1 MAISP
6 LAPCSDIIF
15 FHTIIDRWLAFSL
28 DRRLGEFAAMRTP
41 LFMFSTLTNFL
52 ILVYIFRLFKGSG
65 SGLGRRA
72 VGGRF
77 RRKGEFLPLWN
88 PKTTIKPRFP
98 NPWVWKTCRKTT
110 HFASSK
116 PRSRGAKCRDFIALR
131 SVFHAGCLKNTVFLI
146 RKFSFYPFLY
156 RC

>member
-52 ILVYIFRLFKGSG
+52 ILVYIFRLFQGSG
-65 SGLGRRA
+65 GGLGRRA

-77 RRKGEFLPLWN
+77 GDKGELFSLWI
-88 PKTTIKPRFP
+88 PKTPIKSRVSRL
-98 NPWVWKTCRKTT
+98 WVWKTCRKTT
-110 HFASSK
+110 HSASSTSRSK
-116 PRSRGAKCRDFIALR
+116 PAKCCDFIGLR
-131 SVFHAGCLKNTVFLI
+131 SVFHAECLKNTVFLI